1 MISNKK
7 INQFENHIGYNFK
20 NKELLVESLIHPSFI
35 KDSKVK
41 KVNKANNVLTNNN
54 FERLEFLGDRVL
66 GLAISSI
73 IYNKFKNNNEGD
85 LSKRLSYLVQK
96 NFLHKISEDLKI
108 DNILKYIF
116 KKNEKMNIS
125 ILADSIESLIG
136 AIYLDGGFP
145 NAKKFIKKVW
155 GPYLDIEDQNIQ
167 DSKTKLQELSQQKIK
182 KLPEYDLIKKEGPSH
197 SPLFTVSLKVLN
209 LKKIK
214 ADGSSIRE
222 AEKNAA
228 KIALH
233 LLNEK

>member
-1 MISNKK
+1 MITNKK
-7 INQFENHIGYNFK
+7 IDLFEKHIGYSFK
-20 NKELLVESLIHPSFI
+20 DKNLLIESLIHPSYI
-35 KDSKVK
+35 KDSKT
-41 KVNKANNVLTNNN
+41 NKSNDVSH

-73 IYNKFKNNNEGD
+73 IYIKFNKKDEGD

-96 NFLHKISEDLKI
+96 NFLHKISTDLKI
-108 DNILKYIF
+108 NNILKFTF

-136 AIYLDGGFP
+136 AIYLDGGFS
-145 NAKKFIKKVW
+145 NAKKFIKKIW
-155 GPYLDIEDQNIQ
+155 GPYLDISDQNIQ
-167 DSKTKLQELSQQKIK
+167 DSKTKLQELSQKK
-182 KLPEYDLIKKEGPSH
+182 LNKLPEYNLVKKEGPSH
-197 SPLFTVSLKVLN
+197 SPLFTISLKVLN

-214 ADGSSIRE
+214 ASGASIRE

-228 KIALH
+228 KNALK